1 MAEPLLRQPLL
12 RWPDVR
18 ALRRRVRWMRYFG
31 PAFLVSV
38 GYMDPGNWATDIEAG
53 SRFGYSLL
61 WVITLSSLMAIFL
74 QILAAKLGLATGK
87 DLATLCR
94 EQYRS
99 PWRQILFLTAALAM
113 MATDLAEF
121 MGVALALNLLFGIPL
136 AWAAL
141 ITFLDVLLILYLE
154 RFGFRII
161 ELVIIGFVAAIG
173 LAYVVELAWA
183 QPDWGQVARH
193 AFWPDERIGAAEALF
208 VAVGILG
215 ATVMPHNLYL
225 HSAQVRNRLADG
237 LKRER
242 LYRLSVWDTILAL
255 NVAWLINSSILIV
268 SSAVFHENGVLVTDI
283 DQAYR
288 TLEPLLGKA
297 AALTFALAL
306 LASGISSSTTATL
319 AGQYV
324 FQGFLRLDRL
334 SPALIRLGTRTA
346 TMLPA
351 LLAIWLH
358 ARPMSLLVLSQVILS
373 FQLPFAVIPLVRLT
387 SRRDLMGEL
396 VNKTWQQV
404 LGWVMAAC
412 IVGLNLWL
420 LALGALG
427 H

>member
-1 MAEPLLRQPLL
+1 MSVLAPENVTLRKGR
-12 RWPDVR
+12 RW
-18 ALRRRVRWMRYFG
+18 AYYFG

-61 WVITLSSLMAIFL
+61 WVITLSSAMAIFL

-99 PWRQILFLTAALAM
+99 PWREILFITAALAM

-136 AWAAL
+136 GWAAV

-154 RFGFRII
+154 RFGFRLL
-161 ELVIIGFVAAIG
+161 ELVIVGFVASIG
-173 LAYVVELAWA
+173 MAYVVELFWA
-183 QPDWGQVARH
+183 RPDWGEVVRH
-193 AFWPDERIGAAEALF
+193 AFWPDARLWEAGALF

-225 HSAQVRNRLADG
+225 HSAQVLHRLG
-237 LKRER
+237 NGEPREH
-242 LYRLSVWDTILAL
+242 LYRISIWDTILAL
-255 NVAWLINSSILIV
+255 NAAWLVNASILIV
-268 SSAVFHENGVLVTDI
+268 SSAVFYENGLLITDI

-288 TLEPLLGKA
+288 TLEPLLGRA

-324 FQGFLRLDRL
+324 FQGFLGLPRL
-334 SPALIRLGTRTA
+334 SPARIRLLMRTA

-351 LLAIWLH
+351 LIAIWLH
-358 ARPMSLLVLSQVILS
+358 ARPMGLLVLSQVILS

-387 SRRDLMGEL
+387 SRADLMGPF
-396 VNKTWQQV
+396 VNRRWQQMIGWLIAVLIVTLNGLLLV
-404 LGWVMAAC
+404 LGA
-412 IVGLNLWL
+412 VG
-420 LALGALG
+420 